1 MANIRQLKD
10 KNDEVFYPQTHTKA
24 VIDNDG
30 NTLENR
36 LSNLATTEE
45 LREIFEDVINSINTN
60 A

>member
-1 MANIRQLKD
+1 MTQIKKLKD
-10 KNDEVFYPQTHTKA
+10 SQGIQVYPQTHTKA